1 MPMRIRNLFGSHDFL
16 CLVIPCIFLCPL
28 WPKTSIAINSPEICH
43 FSKYSFVIDLV
54 PRTFFISSFFLICSF
69 LHYTY
74 FVFHLE
80 RWMVNGSKK
89 RNLRLIV
96 TGSEML
102 PGLLMWGYLSA
113 P

>member
-1 MPMRIRNLFGSHDFL
+1 MFGDYF
-16 CLVIPCIFLCPL
+16 PL
-28 WPKTSIAINSPEICH
+28 SPKTSNAINSPEIYVIN
-43 FSKYSFVIDLV
+43 FSKYSFFSDLV
-54 PRTFFISSFFLICSF
+54 SRTLFIFSFFLICSF

-74 FVFHLE
+74 FVFNLE
-80 RWMVNGSKK
+80 RWTVSGSKK

>member
-1 MPMRIRNLFGSHDFL
+1 MFGDYF
-16 CLVIPCIFLCPL
+16 PL
-28 WPKTSIAINSPEICH
+28 SPKTSNAINSPEIYVIN
-43 FSKYSFVIDLV
+43 FSKYSFFSDLV
-54 PRTFFISSFFLICSF
+54 SRTLFIFYFFLVCSF
-69 LHYTY
+69 LCYTY
-74 FVFHLE
+74 SVFNLE
-80 RWMVNGSKK
+80 RWMVSGSKK